1 MRLKQFIKSNGF
13 NSKTFA
19 NAIGIKSRTV
29 EAWSR
34 GERLPRWQDAKK
46 IFVFTDNKVTGQ
58 DLYDEQI
65 QKQETILQRDKVRQ
79 RYLILEEMQMKKLIY
94 DLETHPVFPL
104 LVNGIKIGRYTADFK
119 YKNANGEE
127 VVEDVKSKITK
138 TRDYMLR
145 KKILAT
151 YNPPIII
158 SEIL

>member
-1 MRLKQFIKSNGF
+1 M
-13 NSKTFA
+13 
-19 NAIGIKSRTV
+19 
-29 EAWSR
+29 
-34 GERLPRWQDAKK
+34 
-46 IFVFTDNKVTGQ
+46 
-58 DLYDEQI
+58 QI
-65 QKQETILQRDKVRQ
+65 
-79 RYLILEEMQMKKLIY
+79 KKLIY
-94 DLETHPVFPL
+94 DLEIHPVFPL

-151 YNPPIII
+151 YNPPVII

>member
-1 MRLKQFIKSNGF
+1 MNKYRNKKQLYK
-13 NSKTFA
+13 
-19 NAIGIKSRTV
+19 GIKFDS
-29 EAWSR
+29 
-34 GERLPRWQDAKK
+34 KK
-46 IFVFTDNKVTGQ
+46 E
-58 DLYDEQI
+58 L
-65 QKQETILQRDKVRQ
+65 Q

-94 DLETHPVFPL
+94 DLEVHPVFPL
-104 LVNGIKIGRYTADFK
+104 LVNGVKIGRYTADFK

-127 VVEDVKSKITK
+127 VIEDVKSKITK

>member
-1 MRLKQFIKSNGF
+1 MMNKYRNKKQFYK
-13 NSKTFA
+13 
-19 NAIGIKSRTV
+19 GIKFDS
-29 EAWSR
+29 
-34 GERLPRWQDAKK
+34 KK
-46 IFVFTDNKVTGQ
+46 E
-58 DLYDEQI
+58 L
-65 QKQETILQRDKVRQ
+65 Q

-94 DLETHPVFPL
+94 DLEVHPVFPL
-104 LVNGIKIGRYTADFK
+104 LVNGVKIGRYTADFK

>member
-1 MRLKQFIKSNGF
+1 
-13 NSKTFA
+13 
-19 NAIGIKSRTV
+19 
-29 EAWSR
+29 
-34 GERLPRWQDAKK
+34 
-46 IFVFTDNKVTGQ
+46 
-58 DLYDEQI
+58 
-65 QKQETILQRDKVRQ
+65 
-79 RYLILEEMQMKKLIY
+79 MQMKKLIY

-138 TRDYMLR
+138 PRDYMLR

>member
-1 MRLKQFIKSNGF
+1 
-13 NSKTFA
+13 
-19 NAIGIKSRTV
+19 
-29 EAWSR
+29 
-34 GERLPRWQDAKK
+34 
-46 IFVFTDNKVTGQ
+46 
-58 DLYDEQI
+58 
-65 QKQETILQRDKVRQ
+65 
-79 RYLILEEMQMKKLIY
+79 MQMKKLIY

-119 YKNANGEE
+119 YKNADGEE